1 MAVYEETVHL
11 TLLLGLLNS
20 KVAQYFLR
28 LVNES
33 LNYTTGNVASIP
45 FLLGDGN
52 EEIELIVHDNVKKS
66 KDDWDS
72 YETSWD
78 FKRNPLV

>member
-1 MAVYEETVHL
+1 M
-11 TLLLGLLNS
+11 LLGLLNS

-33 LNYTTGNVASIP
+33 LNYTTGNVASVP
-45 FLLGDGN
+45 FLLGEGN
-52 EEIELIVHDNVKKS
+52 VEIELIIHDNVRKS
-66 KDDWDS
+66 EQDWDS